1 MSLRN
6 HRSVSRAVIVGL
18 VACMSCDYLVDPP
31 LPPDAARFVP
41 PPVYARW
48 WAMVESCSGFN
59 RPLADV
65 EWYST
70 PGRLTNPN
78 NSERAVEGYY
88 SLASNRI
95 VLQSNDTI
103 AGGTVRH
110 EMLHALLRVGGH
122 PRSAFLQ
129 SCGGVVDCGEEC
141 VHDAGPITTPDAAT
155 PRVAPSVLEVTSTV
169 SPATPSSSIDGGL
182 FTFTVI
188 VRNPFAYPV
197 VAVLPPRPFGGPAI
211 SYPFDIRAING
222 GGSGG
227 GDLALDSAIT
237 HFTAGEI
244 KRDVFDFIIAPIGF
258 IPNGFSSGTGF
269 PGMGI
274 SGIAFKPGTF
284 RFRGGYGDH
293 MAPDLNVVLNP

>member
-1 MSLRN
+1 
-6 HRSVSRAVIVGL
+6 
-18 VACMSCDYLVDPP
+18 
-31 LPPDAARFVP
+31 
-41 PPVYARW
+41 
-48 WAMVESCSGFN
+48 MV
-59 RPLADV
+59 L
-65 EWYST
+65 Y
-70 PGRLTNPN
+70 PGRLTNPQ
-78 NSERAVEGYY
+78 NSEEGVEGYY

-95 VLQSNDTI
+95 VLRSNDTI

-110 EMLHALLRVGGH
+110 EMLHALLRVGSH

-141 VHDAGPITTPDAAT
+141 VRDAGPVTTPDAAT
-155 PRVAPSVLEVTSTV
+155 PRVAPSALEVTSAV
-169 SPATPSSSIDGGL
+169 SPVIPSSSIDGGL
-182 FTFTVI
+182 FTFTVM

-197 VAVLPPRPFGGPAI
+197 VAVLPRRPLGGPAI

-237 HFTAGEI
+237 YFTAGET
-244 KRDVFDFIIAPIGF
+244 KRNVFDFTIASTGF
-258 IPNGFSSGTGF
+258 IPSGYSSWPGF

-274 SGIAFKPGTF
+274 SGIAFKPGTY

-293 MAPDLNVVLNP
+293 MAPDLSVVLNP